1 MRHLSIALGIL
12 CVTALNET
20 AANAQNYPWCAQY
33 GGKMG
38 GGENCGFSTHQ
49 QCMAA
54 LSGNGGFC
62 NRNTQY
68 TGGNGGDT
76 PSYRRHRRRH
86 HSYD

>member
-1 MRHLSIALGIL
+1 MRQFLVALVIL
-12 CVTALNET
+12 CGVALSGT

-33 GGKMG
+33 GGRDG
-38 GGENCGFSTHQ
+38 GAQNCGFSTFG

-68 TGGNGGDT
+68 TGGG
-76 PSYRRHRRRH
+76 PYRRYHGRNP
-86 HSYD
+86 YD

>member
-1 MRHLSIALGIL
+1 MRHLLVAVGIL
-12 CVTALNET
+12 CGAALSGT
-20 AANAQNYPWCAQY
+20 SAHAQNYPWCAQY

-38 GGENCGFSTHQ
+38 GGENCGFSTYD

-68 TGGNGGDT
+68 TGGGSGSG
-76 PSYRRHRRRH
+76 PSYRKHRKH